1 MLSHTNNFMKVTS
14 TDIKNSFGKY
24 LRLCSTEPV
33 YITKN
38 GEVIA
43 KLLNHTKEDEIIENS
58 ENLRMLYDVDTAM
71 NKLYEPLRVADA
83 MEAYN
88 LDRIRMTFEEFN
100 KMNEN
105 SNNRYEY
112 IDGEVYMLASPN
124 VYHQRIISRLHIEID
139 RYLKGKPCDVFES
152 PFDVTLLRRGNMNFT
167 NIVQPDLLV
176 ICNWEKDIKENGRYS
191 GIPRLV
197 VEVLSPGNTSKEM
210 FVKLDL
216 YRDSGI
222 EEYWIIDPVRS
233 YVSISRF
240 DNYTISE
247 TRLYNAHDR
256 CESMIYPGLTFCV
269 NE

>member
-1 MLSHTNNFMKVTS
+1 MKVTS
-14 TDIKNSFGKY
+14 TDIKNSFGRY

-43 KLLNHTKEDEIIENS
+43 KLLNHTIEDEIIENS
-58 ENLRMLYDVDTAM
+58 GNLRKLYDVDTEM
-71 NKLYEPLRVADA
+71 NKLYEPLRVAEA

-88 LDRIRMTFEEFN
+88 ANRIRMTYDEF
-100 KMNEN
+100 KRMNEN

-112 IDGEVYMLASPN
+112 IDGEVYMLASPG
-124 VYHQRIISRLHIEID
+124 VYHQRIISRLHIEMD
-139 RYLKGKPCDVFES
+139 RYLKGKPCDVFTS
-152 PFDVTLLRRGNMNFT
+152 PFDVILLRRGNSNFT

-176 ICNWEKDIKENGRYS
+176 ICNWDKDINESGRYT

-222 EEYWIIDPVRS
+222 EEYWIIDSVRG
-233 YVSISRF
+233 YASIYKF
-240 DNYTISE
+240 HNYTISE
-247 TRLYNAHDR
+247 TRIYNAHDL
-256 CESMIYPGLTFCV
+256 CESMIYPGLTFSV